1 MTLVYLN
8 LTRFCFI
15 VPYAVCIEKNNDK
28 KSSKKILPSYPNLF
42 EHVTTNTFFLE
53 GLMREREYRLLRKQA
68 QNVFYYCYFF
78 EFGSHV

>member
-15 VPYAVCIEKNNDK
+15 VPYALCIEKNNDK
-28 KSSKKILPSYPNLF
+28 NPNLF

>member
-15 VPYAVCIEKNNDK
+15 VPYALCIEKNNDK

-42 EHVTTNTFFLE
+42 EHVTTNIFF
-53 GLMREREYRLLRKQA
+53 GGADEREGIQVA
-68 QNVFYYCYFF
+68 A
-78 EFGSHV
+78 